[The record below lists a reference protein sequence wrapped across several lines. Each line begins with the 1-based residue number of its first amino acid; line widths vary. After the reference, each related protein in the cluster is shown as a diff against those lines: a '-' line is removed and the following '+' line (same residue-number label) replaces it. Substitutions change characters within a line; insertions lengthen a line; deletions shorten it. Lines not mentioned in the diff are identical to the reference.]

1 MYKKFT
7 AVTAAALCGIMPL
20 SANLI
25 KDSGFDTDK
34 FDEVYY
40 TQSNGAGTAKVTR
53 IVENMTWNK
62 CLKME
67 IASFLERNGSKSI
80 AAELVFGKTNGKPG
94 FAVEPDTVYNFSFD
108 FKGTPRL
115 SLHVALDGDNKI
127 DWKRG
132 KVNIRPKPLVAKPD
146 PEKWST
152 VKGTFKTQ
160 ADTKFARLRM
170 MIWAD
175 SKQQSV
181 FSAKVGDFVLI
192 DNVKIE
198 KRRSLDDAAP
208 AAKTAAKAAPLK
220 QVYPV
225 NTSCNANLTVVP
237 APWLKGT
244 KDVPVKLTWQS
255 TKDALIC
262 KIVYDNP
269 DTAKHKYYKQPKPTK
284 ADGKVI
290 WNDDVMEIFFS
301 HDANNK
307 EYIQFACSRNG
318 GRCRYVSGKDAMELN
333 KWSAAA
339 ATHNGKSEYTFTI
352 PYTLL
357 GYKGAPKAGSIIK
370 FNAGIKH
377 NGISYSFAPIQTSFR
392 DVAAFVLLGFGSV
405 KDYQKSVAADLRKDA
420 PESVKNL
427 IDEFAKK
434 NFANLALA
442 IQAADTLK
450 TQIVSARMGKAPFV
464 LAQLPLNGNYS
475 APLEIGVENVVK
487 NEIKLQAAGNEIA
500 MLPLV
505 IVNRTAKTAAYRVMI
520 HDDASNIRLHEN
532 HTLAN
537 GFPAENITMREGVAV
552 KDSEAKNPGAIFD
565 SLPRMNE
572 AQTVSVAPNEG
583 ALVWVEFNTANVK
596 PGKYNGSV
604 RIIPLSEPA
613 THTYNSYKGA
623 MCDYPV
629 SLEVLPFDLPAQGPG
644 WLCSSTG
651 TVDHLRYMRMIGT
664 GRIHITPFYI
674 KHKFNKKGE
683 LVDDNGSH
691 DRLVEALKEGL
702 EQYRQLNASDTKR
715 KFLYGYSAYN
725 CFTRTSMPKG
735 MKPLTPEWENCWRN
749 HLKAIKKAILAAGVS
764 MDDVVFEI
772 WDEPRGKEFELLLRV
787 TQIMRET
794 LPDAVLSVTWACQNF
809 EFTPEMMG
817 KFDDLLDEHI
827 YHWLLRSDPKFK
839 TVIKRMDNRPNTLIG
854 VYQCSTGIRED
865 LHTYYRLHAWRAY
878 RMNCDILA
886 LYQFSAMTWGK
897 CGATDWKRIPGGA
910 IVNRAGNSCIPSI
923 RYMALRRG
931 VDDIRYLKVLEKYAG
946 NPDVDKLLKEAAKR
960 VEDGGF
966 DGTVPDKIR
975 AEAVAL
981 IKKYQK

>member
-7 AVTAAALCGIMPL
+7 AITAAALCGIMPL

-34 FDEVYY
+34 FNDVYY
-40 TQSNGAGTAKVTR
+40 TQSNGGSVKVTR
-53 IVENMTWNK
+53 ITEDMTWNK

-67 IASFLERNGSKSI
+67 ITSFFERNGVKSI
-80 AAELVFGKTNGKPG
+80 SAELVFGKTDGKIG
-94 FAVEPDTVYNFSFD
+94 FAVEPDSVYNFSFD
-108 FKGTPRL
+108 FKGNHQL

-127 DWKRG
+127 DRKRG
-132 KVNIRPKPLVAKPD
+132 KVNIRPNPLVAKPD
-146 PEKWST
+146 PAKWST

-160 ADTKFARLRM
+160 ADTRFMRLRM

-181 FSAKVGDFVLI
+181 FSAKVGDFILI

-208 AAKTAAKAAPLK
+208 VAKAAPLK
-220 QVYPV
+220 PAYPV
-225 NTSCNANLTVVP
+225 NSSCEANLTVDP

-244 KDVPVKLTWQS
+244 QDVPAKLTWQS
-255 TKDALIC
+255 TGDALVC
-262 KIVYDNP
+262 TMVYNNP
-269 DTAKHKYYKQPKPTK
+269 DTAKHKYYKQPKPTQV
-284 ADGKVI
+284 DGKVI
-290 WNDDVMEIFFS
+290 WNDDVMEFFFS
-301 HDANNK
+301 RDPNNK

-318 GRCRYVSGKDAMELN
+318 GRCRLISGKEAMELN
-333 KWSAAA
+333 KWSAV
-339 ATHNGKSEYTFTI
+339 ATTRNGKTEYKFTI

-357 GYKGAPKAGSIIK
+357 GYKGAPESGSIIK

-377 NGISYSFAPIQTSFR
+377 NGIYYSFAPVKSSFC
-392 DVAAFVLLGFGSV
+392 DVATFALLGFGSI
-405 KDYQKSVAADLRKDA
+405 KDYQKNIVAKLQKDA
-420 PESVKNL
+420 PEAVKNL
-427 IDEFAKK
+427 IDAFAKK

-442 IQAADTLK
+442 VQAADTLK

-487 NEIKLQAAGNEIA
+487 DEIKLQAAGNETA

-505 IVNRTAKTAAYRVMI
+505 IVNRTAQTAAYRVVL
-520 HDDASNIRLHEN
+520 HDDAANIRLHEN
-532 HTLAN
+532 HTLSN
-537 GFPAENITMREGVAV
+537 GFPAENITLREGVAV
-552 KDSEAKNPGAIFD
+552 KDSDSPNPGTIFD

-572 AQTVSVAPNEG
+572 AQTVSVAANES
-583 ALVWVEFNTANVK
+583 ALVWLEFNTANVK

-613 THTYNSYKGA
+613 THTYNSYQGA
-623 MCDYPV
+623 MRDYPI
-629 SLEVLPFDLPAQGPG
+629 SLEVLPFELPAPGPA
-644 WLCSSTG
+644 WLCGSIPG
-651 TVDHLRYMRMIGT
+651 TVDHLRYMRLIGT
-664 GRIHITPFYI
+664 GRIHITPYLA
-674 KHKFNKKGE
+674 KHKFNQKGE

-691 DRLVEALKEGL
+691 ERLVEAFKAGL
-702 EQYRQLNASDTKR
+702 EDYKKLNASGDKR
-715 KFLYGYSAYN
+715 KFLFGYNSYK
-725 CFTRTSMPKG
+725 CFTRTSMPQG
-735 MKPLTPEWENCWRN
+735 MKPLTSEWENCWRN

-764 MDDVVFEI
+764 MADVVFEV
-772 WDEPRGKEFELLLRV
+772 WDEPRGKEFKLLLRI

-794 LPDAVLSVTWACQNF
+794 LPDAVLSVTWPCQNF

-827 YHWLLRSDPKFK
+827 YHKLLRTDPKYK
-839 TVIKRMDNRPNTLIG
+839 AVIKRMDNRPNTHIG

-865 LHTYYRLHAWRAY
+865 LHIYYRLHPWVAY
-878 RMNCDILA
+878 RMNCDILV
-886 LYQFSAMTWGK
+886 LYQFSNMPWGQ
-897 CGATDWKRIPGGA
+897 CGATDWKHIPAGA

-931 VDDIRYLKVLEKYAG
+931 VDDIRYMKALEKYAG
-946 NPDVDKLLKEAAKR
+946 KPDVDKLLKEAAKR
-960 VEDGGF
+960 VEDGSF
-966 DGTVPDKIR
+966 DGTVPDRIR
-975 AEAVAL
+975 AEVVKL

>member
-1 MYKKFT
+1 MYKKLT
-7 AVTAAALCGIMPL
+7 AITAAALCGIMPL

-25 KDSGFDTDK
+25 KDSGFDSDK
-34 FDEVYY
+34 FNEVYY
-40 TQSNGAGTAKVTR
+40 TQSNGVGAINVSR

-67 IASFLERNGSKSI
+67 IASFLERNGGKSI

-115 SLHVALDGDNKI
+115 SLHIALDGDNKI

-181 FSAKVGDFVLI
+181 FPVKIGDYVLI

-208 AAKTAAKAAPLK
+208 AVKKSASAPLK
-220 QVYPV
+220 QVYSS
-225 NTSCNANLTVVP
+225 NSSFGGNFTVVP
-237 APWLKGT
+237 APWLNGT
-244 KDVPVKLTWQS
+244 RDVPVKFTWQS
-255 TKDALIC
+255 GKKALTC
-262 KIVYDNP
+262 KVVYDNP
-269 DTAKHKYYKQPKPTK
+269 DTAKHKYFKQPKPVK
-284 ADGKVI
+284 ADGKGI
-290 WNDDVMEIFFS
+290 WDDDVMELFFS
-301 HDANNK
+301 QDANNK

-318 GRCRYVSGKDAMELN
+318 GRCRIVSHKEVMELD
-333 KWSAAA
+333 KWSAKAVSR
-339 ATHNGKSEYTFTI
+339 NGKTEYTFAI

-357 GYKGAPKAGSIIK
+357 GYKSAPKAGEIIK
-370 FNAGIKH
+370 FNVGIKH
-377 NGISYSFAPIQTSFR
+377 NGISYSFAPIHTNFR
-392 DVAAFVLLGFGSV
+392 DVANFVLLGFGGV
-405 KDYQKSVAADLRKDA
+405 KDYQKRVAADLQKDA
-420 PESVKNL
+420 PEAVKKL
-427 IDEFAKK
+427 IDDFAGK

-442 IQAADTLK
+442 IQASETLK
-450 TQIVSARMGKAPFV
+450 AQIVSARMGKAPFI
-464 LAQLPLNGNYS
+464 LAQLPLNGNFS

-487 NEIKLQAAGNEIA
+487 SEIKLQAAGNEIA

-505 IVNRTAKTAAYRVMI
+505 IVNRTAKTAAYRVII
-520 HDDASNIRLHEN
+520 HDDAANIRLHEN
-532 HTLAN
+532 HTLAG
-537 GFPAENITMREGVAV
+537 GFPAENITLREGVAV
-552 KDSEAKNPGAIFD
+552 KDSDAKNPGTVFD

-583 ALVWVEFNTANVK
+583 ALVWVEINTANVK

-604 RIIPLSEPA
+604 RIIPLAEA
-613 THTYNSYKGA
+613 AVHTYNSYKGE
-623 MCDYPV
+623 MRDYPL
-629 SLEVLPFDLPAQGPG
+629 SLEVLPFDLPAPG
-644 WLCSSTG
+644 QAWLCSSTG

-674 KHKFNKKGE
+674 KHKFNRKGD

-702 EQYRQLNASDTKR
+702 EQYRALNASDTKR

-735 MKPLTPEWENCWRN
+735 MKPLTPEWEKCWSN

-772 WDEPRGKEFELLLRV
+772 WDEPRGKEFEVLLRV

-827 YHWLLRSDPKFK
+827 YHWLLRTDPAFK

-854 VYQCSTGIRED
+854 IYQCSTGIRED
-865 LHTYYRLHAWRAY
+865 LHTYFRLHAWRAY
-878 RMNCDILA
+878 RMNCDILGF
-886 LYQFSAMTWGK
+886 YQFSAMTWGK

-923 RYMALRRG
+923 RYMAMRRG
-931 VDDIRYLKVLEKYAG
+931 VDDVRYLKALEKYAG
-946 NPDVDKLLKEAAKR
+946 NPGVDELLKTAPKQ
-960 VEDGGF
+960 VEDAGF
-966 DGTVPDKIR
+966 DGTMPDKIR
-975 AEAVAL
+975 DQAVKL
-981 IKKYQK
+981 ILKYHK